1 MKILNSQKWEVTQ
14 MGDRIRVL
22 TIVVAVLLLG
32 SFGLYQESFAITADE
47 INEKIKINDS
57 VSRPTF
63 GIDHYDSTGIVDNGF
78 RFNGNTFS
86 ITDNYHTPFA
96 KQSVK
101 LGEVNSFE
109 AKVYVEKKLKVQEFL
124 FGIPQKGEAHL
135 AELGIEVWYGLFGEI
150 QDIKVIQ
157 KTNVI
162 DIDSLTVTHEKAKCL
177 SSDTED
183 KCDTTKVSVVFLEPL
198 KDKVM
203 AIKAIDYKNRYQI
216 TYLNEGFDI
225 SGASLNPMA
234 TKMYASTA
242 KYEGLIPVTQTE
254 KYSKFWTAEDGRIF
268 EKNNFDSFQQ
278 INQSFERFQDT
289 GEPRTRLH
297 SGFAGVMAYEHE
309 RAIAVFDSSELISEL
324 PESFEY
330 SFPESKERIY
340 KELKEKI
347 AYEHMRATGVFDSS
361 ELISEL
367 PDYVPYS
374 PPKIS
379 EKIDKEMKEKMLEQE
394 KIAQSILN
402 KNTNQLPYTTQ
413 DDDNKQDQQGMNT
426 DKQDDKQD
434 DDPQANDI
442 LNDFS
447 LCLVEGSVFNCLN
460 RL

>member
-1 MKILNSQKWEVTQ
+1 

-22 TIVVAVLLLG
+22 SIVVAVLLLG

-47 INEKIKINDS
+47 INEKIKINES
-57 VSRPTF
+57 VTRPTF
-63 GIDHYDSTGIVDNGF
+63 GISNENNKKIVDNGF
-78 RFNGNTFS
+78 VFNDKAFS
-86 ITDNYHTPFA
+86 IKDNFHTPFA
-96 KQSVK
+96 EQPVK

-109 AKVYVEKKLKVQEFL
+109 AKVYAERNLKVQEFL

-135 AELGIEVWYGLFGEI
+135 AELGIEVWYDLFGEI

-162 DIDSLTVTHEKAKCL
+162 DVDSLTVTHEKTKCL
-177 SSDTED
+177 SSATEE
-183 KCDTTKVSVVFLEPL
+183 KCDVTKVLVIFLEPL
-198 KDKVM
+198 KDSVM
-203 AIKAIDYKNRYQI
+203 SIKAIDYKNRYQI
-216 TYLNEGFDI
+216 TYLNDGFDI
-225 SGASLNPMA
+225 SGTSLNPM
-234 TKMYASTA
+234 TSMMMVSPA

-254 KYSKFWTAEDGRIF
+254 KYSSYWTAEDGKMF
-268 EKNNFDSFQQ
+268 EKNNFGSFKE

-289 GEPRTRLH
+289 GEPKTRLH
-297 SGFAGVMAYEHE
+297 SGFAGIIAQEQE
-309 RAIAVFDSSELISEL
+309 RATAVFDSSELISEL

-330 SFPESKERIY
+330 SFPESNERID

-347 AYEHMRATGVFDSS
+347 AYEHMRATDVFDAS

-394 KIAQSILN
+394 KIGHSILN

-447 LCLVEGSVFNCLN
+447 LCLVGGIVFNCLN
-460 RL
+460 NS